1 MLKCKI
7 CGKEFEANL
16 DRHYVARDNGNTGI
30 AVAISNYEEKL
41 YDAFDCPAC
50 GCQVIAQER
59 KRVYMKI
66 EETLEEEEEEEE
78 DKDRIEKK
86 PTCFGNFEGYGSGY
100 CDECDCYK
108 GCVFKTLKKKNKRG
122 KQNEKE

>member
-16 DRHYVARDNGNTGI
+16 DRHYVARDNGKTGALI
-30 AVAISNYEEKL
+30 ALSNNEEKL

-50 GCQVIAQER
+50 GCQVVAQER
-59 KRVYMKI
+59 KRDFI
-66 EETLEEEEEEEE
+66 EEVEVIEEEEVEEE

-86 PTCFGNFEGYGSGY
+86 PTCFGNFE
-100 CDECDCYK
+100 
-108 GCVFKTLKKKNKRG
+108 
-122 KQNEKE
+122 